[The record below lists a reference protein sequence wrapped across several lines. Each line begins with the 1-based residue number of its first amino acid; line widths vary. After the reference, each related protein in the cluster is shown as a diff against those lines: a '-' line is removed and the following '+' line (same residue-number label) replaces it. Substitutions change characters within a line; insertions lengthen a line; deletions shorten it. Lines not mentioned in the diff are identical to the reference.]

1 VGWVTN
7 PLTGLTRARTTNY
20 VHASARLVLMGAL
33 ELESS
38 GAPVALPASARRL
51 LAFVGLRRG
60 PLARVYVAGQLWL
73 DSTETRAGAC
83 LRSALWRLN
92 RVAGDVVWSDGR
104 ELGLTDRVEVDCD
117 AVAAAAQEVLSTA
130 GPVRAELVALLCE
143 SDDLLPDWYDDW
155 AEVERERFR
164 QIRLHALERLCERLT
179 AEGRFAEALE
189 AGLAAVGAEPLR
201 ESAHRA
207 MISMHLAEG
216 NVGEAVRQYA
226 TCTRLMSTELG
237 VRPSGQ
243 IERLVAEGLAL
254 RKARRGRPERRRRC
268 A

>member
-1 VGWVTN
+1 V
-7 PLTGLTRARTTNY
+7 Y
-20 VHASARLVLMGAL
+20 ASARLVLMGAL

-38 GAPVALPASARRL
+38 GAGVRLPASASRL
-51 LAFVGLRRG
+51 LAFLGLRRG

-73 DSTETRAGAC
+73 DSTEERAGAC

-92 RVAGDVVWSDGR
+92 RVADDVVWSNGR
-104 ELGLTDRVEVDCD
+104 ELGLADRVEVDLD
-117 AVAAAAQEVLSTA
+117 SVAAAAQEVLGGS
-130 GPVRAELVALLCE
+130 GPIRPEIVSQLCE
-143 SDDLLPDWYDDW
+143 SQDLLPDWYDEW

-179 AEGRFAEALE
+179 AESRFAEALE
-189 AGLAAVGAEPLR
+189 AGLAAVRAEPLR

-207 MISMHLAEG
+207 MIGMHLAEG

-226 TCTRLMSTELG
+226 TCTRLMSSELG

-243 IERLVAEGLAL
+243 IERLLEEGVVT
-254 RKARRGRPERRRRC
+254 RRPRRGRRERRRRC

>member
-1 VGWVTN
+1 
-7 PLTGLTRARTTNY
+7 LTGLTGARTTGY

-38 GAPVALPASARRL
+38 GVPVALPASAQRL

-60 PLARVYVAGQLWL
+60 PLARVYVAGRLWL
-73 DSTETRAGAC
+73 DSTEARAGAC

-92 RVAGDVVWSDGR
+92 RAAGDVVWSNGR
-104 ELGLTDRVEVDCD
+104 ELGLADGVEVDFD
-117 AVAAAAQEVLSTA
+117 SVAAAAQEVLSTD
-130 GPVRAELVALLCE
+130 GPVRPELVPVLCD
-143 SDDLLPDWYDDW
+143 SDDLLTDWYDDW
-155 AEVERERFR
+155 AEIERERFR

-179 AEGRFAEALE
+179 AEGRFSKALE
-189 AGLAAVGAEPLR
+189 AGLAAVRAEPLR

-207 MISMHLAEG
+207 MIEMHLAQG

-226 TCTRLMSTELG
+226 TCTRLMSSELG

-243 IERLVAEGLAL
+243 IERLIADSVAL
-254 RKARRGRPERRRRC
+254 RSTRRGRPERRRRC